1 MQVDLA
7 THLTTYYYLPSS
19 RVFETCEVTTHS
31 NVDVLSHIQAWYKY
45 LTDTQ
50 PSRNSCYSKA
60 THLHMTT
67 DVRYMYSIGAID
79 YRKIL

>member
-7 THLTTYYYLPSS
+7 THFTTYYYLPPSS

-31 NVDVLSHIQAWYKY
+31 NVDVLSHIQAWYMY

-50 PSRNSCYSKA
+50 TSRNSCFTVALRGRVWIVKVNF
-60 THLHMTT
+60 H
-67 DVRYMYSIGAID
+67 
-79 YRKIL
+79 